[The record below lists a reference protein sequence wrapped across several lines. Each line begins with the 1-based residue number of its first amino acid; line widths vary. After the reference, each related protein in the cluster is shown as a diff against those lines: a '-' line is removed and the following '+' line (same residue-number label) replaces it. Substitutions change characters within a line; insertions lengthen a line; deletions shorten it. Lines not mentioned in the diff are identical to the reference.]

1 LEGKVAILTQ
11 LRHKRLRRRCAV
23 VGCGCSSGVEHNL
36 AKVGVEG
43 SNPFARSK
51 FSHKINDLQPLK
63 MRRAFFSPVLGST
76 GKQMNNFA
84 CSFAEPA
91 LTTLALIAGNSA
103 PAD

>member
-1 LEGKVAILTQ
+1 
-11 LRHKRLRRRCAV
+11 
-23 VGCGCSSGVEHNL
+23 
-36 AKVGVEG
+36 
-43 SNPFARSK
+43 
-51 FSHKINDLQPLK
+51 